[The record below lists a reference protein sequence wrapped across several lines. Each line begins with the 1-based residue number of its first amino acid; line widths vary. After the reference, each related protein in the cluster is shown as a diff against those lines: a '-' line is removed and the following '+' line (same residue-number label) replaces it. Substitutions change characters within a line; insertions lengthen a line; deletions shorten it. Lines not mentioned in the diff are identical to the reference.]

1 MDGRLNVG
9 DVLQV
14 IDLDVDLVVAL
25 LLGLGFGHVVVDLLQ
40 HLHVLNA
47 QHNAAL
53 GPVALGAVRLQHAH
67 DLQLPAAGLFGGLL
81 AGPDGQGHLIL
92 VDVHKGRQLL
102 AVGIGLALPAV
113 ALGAVVALARVLKL
127 IPGGPADQNLQFRRL
142 LAGGGVREPAAALQ
156 GEAHRLQ
163 CGGVDAD
170 QIVNFHR
177 VAVIAARRD
186 GALQIIRL
194 RVGRGR
200 RHVGDLLDAGDGRVV
215 QIQRLA
221 VAADHRAVAVDL
233 HLGQVAPA
241 LQHLLVG
248 FGLGN
253 AQRDHQHDHAG
264 ADDDADERQRRAAL
278 AAQQVARRQADF
290 IRDLHRC
297 PLLPARPV
305 PWPFCACVPRPQ

>member
-14 IDLDVDLVVAL
+14 IDLDVDLLVAL
-25 LLGLGFGHVVVDLLQ
+25 FLGLGFGHVVVDLLQ

-53 GPVALGAVRLQHAH
+53 SPVALGTVRLQHAH
-67 DLQLPAAGLFGGLL
+67 DLQLPAAGLFGGAL

-113 ALGAVVALARVLKL
+113 ALGAVGALARVLKL

-200 RHVGDLLDAGDGRVV
+200 RHVGDLLDVGDGRVV

-248 FGLGN
+248 FGLGD

-305 PWPFCACVPRPQ
+305 PWPFCACVPRPR